1 MGGPS
6 GIAYSIRISIVD
18 YQSGQHPCHIQ
29 PFQILSFQ
37 AFVAWSYHDAE
48 VFPTIPYSQRIMTVI
63 LSFRRTGGGG
73 LILPVVRF
81 YRIVR

>member
-18 YQSGQHPCHIQ
+18 YQSGEHPCHIQ

-63 LSFRRTGGGG
+63 FVLPPYWRRGSHPSGRP
-73 LILPVVRF
+73 LL
-81 YRIVR
+81 